1 MTTAPPSI
9 WIAKAL
15 TISTDQ
21 RNAIGAGFLTR
32 HPAHF
37 IALGFG
43 AGLVPV
49 APGTAGTLVAYP
61 IFFLLFGALA
71 LWAQFAVVAL
81 FFALGVWACAITGG
95 HLGIVDHGA
104 IVWDE
109 VAAMLLVL
117 VFTPFGWAWYG
128 LAFALFR
135 VMDIWKPF
143 PIRLADRKIKN
154 GFGVMFD
161 DLLAA
166 IYAIAILLILHRWIY
181 G

>member
-1 MTTAPPSI
+1 MSVA
-9 WIAKAL
+9 
-15 TISTDQ
+15 
-21 RNAIGAGFLTR
+21 FLR
-32 HPAHF
+32 QHPAHF

-43 AGLVPV
+43 SGLVPK

-61 IFFLLFGALA
+61 IFFGLLISFSVL
-71 LWAQFAVVAL
+71 LQLTVIFAL
-81 FFALGVWACAITGG
+81 FLAGVWCCAVTGRNLGV
-95 HLGIVDHGA
+95 VDHGA

-109 VAAMLLVL
+109 VVAMLLVL
-117 VFTPFGWAWYG
+117 VFTPFGWMWYAI
-128 LAFALFR
+128 AFALFR
-135 VMDIWKPF
+135 AMDIFKPF

-166 IYAIAILLILHRWIY
+166 IYAIAILKILEKWMY

>member
-1 MTTAPPSI
+1 M
-9 WIAKAL
+9 
-15 TISTDQ
+15 TISTDK
-21 RNAIGAGFLTR
+21 RSAIPAGFLTR

-43 AGLVPV
+43 SGLVPIV
-49 APGTAGTLVAYP
+49 PGTAGSLVAYP

-71 LWAQFAVVAL
+71 LWAQFAVVAVL
-81 FFALGVWACAITGG
+81 FALGVWACAIAG
-95 HLGIVDHGA
+95 HNLGIVDHGA

-117 VFTPFGWAWYG
+117 MFTPFGWAWY
-128 LAFALFR
+128 LVAFVIFR
-135 VMDIWKPF
+135 TMDILKPF

-166 IYAIAILLILHRWIY
+166 VYSIAILLILKRIMH

>member
-1 MTTAPPSI
+1 M
-9 WIAKAL
+9 WIATAL

-21 RNAIGAGFLTR
+21 RAAIDAGFLTR

-61 IFFLLFGALA
+61 IFFLLFSALA
-71 LWAQFAVVAL
+71 LWAQLAVVATL
-81 FFALGVWACAITGG
+81 FALGVWACAITGRN
-95 HLGIVDHGA
+95 LGVVDHGA

-128 LAFALFR
+128 IAFALFR
-135 VMDIWKPF
+135 AMDILKPF

-166 IYAIAILLILHRWIY
+166 IYSIAILLILERLMH

>member
-1 MTTAPPSI
+1 MSGVTRSSRI
-9 WIAKAL
+9 SKAS
-15 TISTDQ
+15 TISTDK
-21 RNAIGAGFLTR
+21 RAAIPAGFLTR

-43 AGLVPV
+43 SGLVPV
-49 APGTAGTLVAYP
+49 VPGTAGTLLAYP

-71 LWAQFAVVAL
+71 LWAQLVVAAVL
-81 FFALGVWACAITGG
+81 FALGIWACTVTGRN
-95 HLGIVDHGA
+95 LGVVDHGA
-104 IVWDE
+104 VVWDE

-117 VFTPFGWAWYG
+117 MVTPFGWAWYVA
-128 LAFALFR
+128 AFVIFR
-135 VMDIWKPF
+135 AMDILKPF
-143 PIRLADRKIKN
+143 PIRLADRNIKN

-166 IYAIAILLILHRWIY
+166 TYSIAILYVLERWMY

>member
-1 MTTAPPSI
+1 M
-9 WIAKAL
+9 
-15 TISTDQ
+15 TISTDP
-21 RNAIGAGFLTR
+21 RAAIDTGFVTR

-71 LWAQFAVVAL
+71 LWAQLAVVATL
-81 FFALGVWACAITGG
+81 FALGVWACAVTGR
-95 HLGIVDHGA
+95 HLGVVDHGV

-128 LAFALFR
+128 IAFAIFR

-166 IYAIAILLILHRWIY
+166 IYSIAILLILERLMH

>member
-1 MTTAPPSI
+1 
-9 WIAKAL
+9 L

-21 RNAIGAGFLTR
+21 RSAIDGEFLTR

-43 AGLVPV
+43 SGLFPK

-61 IFFLLFGALA
+61 IFFLLFSALG
-71 LWAQFAVVAL
+71 LWTQLAAVAL
-81 FFALGVWACAITGG
+81 LFALGVWACAVTGRN
-95 HLGIVDHGA
+95 LGVVDHGSM
-104 IVWDE
+104 VWDE
-109 VAAMLLVL
+109 IVAMLLVL
-117 VFTPFGWAWYG
+117 VFTPFGWAWYVV
-128 LAFALFR
+128 AFALFR
-135 VMDIWKPF
+135 AMDIWKPF
-143 PIRLADRKIKN
+143 PIGVADRKIKN

-166 IYAIAILLILHRWIY
+166 ILSIVTLLILKFLFH

>member
-1 MTTAPPSI
+1 MHSI
-9 WIAKAL
+9 WTAKASI
-15 TISTDQ
+15 ISANK
-21 RNAIGAGFLTR
+21 RGAIPAGFLTR

-43 AGLVPV
+43 SGLVPV
-49 APGTAGTLVAYP
+49 VPGTAGTVVAYP

-71 LWAQFAVVAL
+71 LWAQLALVAVL
-81 FFALGVWACAITGG
+81 FALGIWACAIAGRN
-95 HLGIVDHGA
+95 LGVADHGA
-104 IVWDE
+104 LVWDE
-109 VAAMLLVL
+109 VVAMLLVL
-117 VFTPFGWAWYG
+117 MFTPFGLGWYIA
-128 LAFALFR
+128 AFVIFR
-135 VMDIWKPF
+135 AMDMLKPY

-166 IYAIAILLILHRWIY
+166 IYSIALLQILARWMH

>member
-1 MTTAPPSI
+1 M
-9 WIAKAL
+9 
-15 TISTDQ
+15 TIS
-21 RNAIGAGFLTR
+21 IKKSGAVPAAFVLR

-43 AGLVPV
+43 SGLSPF

-61 IFFLLFGALA
+61 IFLLFPFLA
-71 LWAQFAVVAL
+71 LWAQLAVVTIL
-81 FFALGVWACAITGG
+81 FVIGIWACAVTGRALGV
-95 HLGIVDHGA
+95 VDHGA

-109 VAAMLLVL
+109 VVAMLLVL
-117 VFTPFGWAWYG
+117 MFTPFGWVWYG
-128 LAFALFR
+128 IAFLVFR
-135 VMDIWKPF
+135 AMDILKPF
-143 PIRLADRKIKN
+143 PIRHADRKIKN

-166 IYAIAILLILHRWIY
+166 IYSIIIIKVIERFIH

>member
-1 MTTAPPSI
+1 MRSI
-9 WIAKAL
+9 WTSKASI
-15 TISTDQ
+15 ISANK
-21 RNAIGAGFLTR
+21 RGAIPAGFLTR

-43 AGLVPV
+43 SGLVPV
-49 APGTAGTLVAYP
+49 VPGTAGTVVAYP

-71 LWAQFAVVAL
+71 LWAQLALVAML
-81 FFALGVWACAITGG
+81 FALGVWVCAITGRN
-95 HLGIVDHGA
+95 LGVADHGA

-117 VFTPFGWAWYG
+117 IFTPSGWRWY
-128 LAFALFR
+128 LAAFVIFR
-135 VMDIWKPF
+135 AMDMLKPF

-166 IYAIAILLILHRWIY
+166 IYSIAILQALERWMH

>member
-1 MTTAPPSI
+1 M
-9 WIAKAL
+9 

-21 RNAIGAGFLTR
+21 RAAIDAGFLTR

-61 IFFLLFGALA
+61 IFFFLFGALA
-71 LWAQFAVVAL
+71 LWAQLAVVATL
-81 FFALGVWACAITGG
+81 FALGVWACAVTGRN
-95 HLGIVDHGA
+95 LGVVDHGA

-109 VAAMLLVL
+109 VVAMLLVL

-128 LAFALFR
+128 IAFAIFR
-135 VMDIWKPF
+135 AMDILKPF

-166 IYAIAILLILHRWIY
+166 IYSIATLLILERLMH

>member
-1 MTTAPPSI
+1 M
-9 WIAKAL
+9 

-61 IFFLLFGALA
+61 IFFLLFSALA
-71 LWAQFAVVAL
+71 LWAQLAVVATL
-81 FFALGVWACAITGG
+81 FALGVWACAVTGRN
-95 HLGIVDHGA
+95 LGVVDHGA

-128 LAFALFR
+128 IAFAIFR
-135 VMDIWKPF
+135 AMDILKPF

-166 IYAIAILLILHRWIY
+166 IYSIAILLILERLMH

>member
-1 MTTAPPSI
+1 M

-21 RNAIGAGFLTR
+21 RAAIDAGFLTR

-37 IALGFG
+37 FALGFG

-71 LWAQFAVVAL
+71 LWAQLAVVATL
-81 FFALGVWACAITGG
+81 FALGVWACAITGR
-95 HLGIVDHGA
+95 HLGVVDHGA

-128 LAFALFR
+128 IAFAIFR

-166 IYAIAILLILHRWIY
+166 IYSIAILLILERLMH

>member
-1 MTTAPPSI
+1 M
-9 WIAKAL
+9 
-15 TISTDQ
+15 
-21 RNAIGAGFLTR
+21 R

-43 AGLVPV
+43 AGLVPLV
-49 APGTAGTLVAYP
+49 PGTAGTLVAYP
-61 IFFLLFGALA
+61 IYFLLFGALA
-71 LWAQFAVVAL
+71 FWAQFALVAAL
-81 FFALGVWACAITGG
+81 FALGVWACAITGG
-95 HLGIVDHGA
+95 NLGIVDHGA

-117 VFTPFGWAWYG
+117 MFTPFGWVWAV
-128 LAFALFR
+128 LAFIIFR
-135 VMDIWKPF
+135 AIDMLKPF

-166 IYAIAILLILHRWIY
+166 IYSIAILLILEKLIHD
-181 G
+181 

>member
-1 MTTAPPSI
+1 MHLI
-9 WIAKAL
+9 WITEAL
-15 TISTDQ
+15 TISTDKH
-21 RNAIGAGFLTR
+21 RAIHGEFLTR

-43 AGLVPV
+43 SGLFPK
-49 APGTAGTLVAYP
+49 APGTAGSLVAYP
-61 IFFLLFGALA
+61 IFFLLFGGLA
-71 LWAQFAVVAL
+71 LWVQIAVVAIL
-81 FFALGVWACAITGG
+81 FALGVWACAVTGRD
-95 HLGIVDHGA
+95 LGIVDHGG

-109 VAAMLLVL
+109 IVAMLLVL

-143 PIRLADRKIKN
+143 PIRSADRKIKN

-166 IYAIAILLILHRWIY
+166 MYAIAILLILERLMH

>member
-1 MTTAPPSI
+1 MAPPSI
-9 WIAKAL
+9 GIAKDS
-15 TISTDQ
+15 TISTDK
-21 RNAIGAGFLTR
+21 RGAIPAGFLTS

-43 AGLVPV
+43 SGLVPV
-49 APGTAGTLVAYP
+49 VPGTAGTLVAYP
-61 IFFLLFGALA
+61 IYFLLFGALGGWGQ
-71 LWAQFAVVAL
+71 LVVVAI
-81 FFALGVWACAITGG
+81 FFVLGVWACAVAGRNLKVI
-95 HLGIVDHGA
+95 DHGA

-117 VFTPFGWAWYG
+117 MFTPFGWAWY
-128 LAFALFR
+128 LAAFLIFR
-135 VMDIWKPF
+135 AMDILKPF

-166 IYAIAILLILHRWIY
+166 LYSIAMLLLLERWLR

>member
-1 MTTAPPSI
+1 M

-15 TISTDQ
+15 TISTDK
-21 RNAIGAGFLTR
+21 RAAIDAGFLTR

-37 IALGFG
+37 FALGFG
-43 AGLVPV
+43 SGLVPV

-71 LWAQFAVVAL
+71 LWAQLAVVATL
-81 FFALGVWACAITGG
+81 FALGVWACAVTSRN
-95 HLGIVDHGA
+95 LGVVDHGA

-109 VAAMLLVL
+109 VVAMLLVL

-128 LAFALFR
+128 IAFAIFR
-135 VMDIWKPF
+135 AMDILKPF

-166 IYAIAILLILHRWIY
+166 IYSIAILLIVERLMH

>member
-1 MTTAPPSI
+1 M
-9 WIAKAL
+9 

-21 RNAIGAGFLTR
+21 RAAIDARFLTQ

-37 IALGFG
+37 FALGFG

-61 IFFLLFGALA
+61 IFFLLFGALG
-71 LWAQFAVVAL
+71 LWALLAVVATL
-81 FFALGVWACAITGG
+81 FALGVWACAVTGR
-95 HLGIVDHGA
+95 HLGVVDHGA

-109 VAAMLLVL
+109 VVAMLLVL

-128 LAFALFR
+128 IAFALFR

-166 IYAIAILLILHRWIY
+166 IYSIAILLILERLMH

>member
-1 MTTAPPSI
+1 M
-9 WIAKAL
+9 
-15 TISTDQ
+15 
-21 RNAIGAGFLTR
+21 FLRR

-43 AGLVPV
+43 SGLAPF

-61 IFFLLFGALA
+61 IFFGLMATHA
-71 LWAQFAVVAL
+71 LWAQFVIIAVL
-81 FFALGVWACAITGG
+81 FLIGIWSCAITGRN
-95 HLGIVDHGA
+95 LGVVDHGA
-104 IVWDE
+104 LVWDE
-109 VAAMLLVL
+109 VVAMLLVL
-117 VFTPFGWAWYG
+117 ACTPFGWAWYV

-135 VMDIWKPF
+135 VMDILKPF
-143 PIRLADRKIKN
+143 PIRLADRHIKN

-166 IYAIAILLILHRWIY
+166 MYAILILQFLKRFFH

>member
-1 MTTAPPSI
+1 MKPASLSNSMKKDSI
-9 WIAKAL
+9 
-15 TISTDQ
+15 ISTDK
-21 RNAIGAGFLTR
+21 RGAIPAGFLTR

-43 AGLVPV
+43 AGLMPV
-49 APGTAGTLVAYP
+49 VPGTAGTLLAYP
-61 IFFLLFGALA
+61 IFFLLFGTINP
-71 LWAQFAVVAL
+71 WAQFAVVVL
-81 FFALGVWACAITGG
+81 MFALGVWACAITGRN
-95 HLGIVDHGA
+95 LGVADHGA

-117 VFTPFGWAWYG
+117 MFTPFGWAWY
-128 LAFALFR
+128 LIAFVIFR
-135 VMDIWKPF
+135 AMDMLKPF

-166 IYAIAILLILHRWIY
+166 IYSIAILLLLNRWNHA
-181 G
+181 

>member
-1 MTTAPPSI
+1 MSVAFLRQHPS
-9 WIAKAL
+9 
-15 TISTDQ
+15 
-21 RNAIGAGFLTR
+21 
-32 HPAHF
+32 HF

-43 AGLVPV
+43 SGLVPK

-61 IFFLLFGALA
+61 IFFGLLISFSVL
-71 LWAQFAVVAL
+71 LQLTVIFAL
-81 FFALGVWACAITGG
+81 FLAGVWCCAVTGRNLGV
-95 HLGIVDHGA
+95 VDHGA

-109 VAAMLLVL
+109 VVAMLLVL
-117 VFTPFGWAWYG
+117 VFTPFGWMWYAI
-128 LAFALFR
+128 AFALFR
-135 VMDIWKPF
+135 AMDIFKPF

-166 IYAIAILLILHRWIY
+166 IYAIAILKILEKWMY

>member
-1 MTTAPPSI
+1 M
-9 WIAKAL
+9 
-15 TISTDQ
+15 TIS
-21 RNAIGAGFLTR
+21 IKKSGAVTAAFVLQ

-43 AGLVPV
+43 SGLSPV

-61 IFFLLFGALA
+61 IFLLFPFLD
-71 LWAQFAVVAL
+71 LWAQFAVITIL
-81 FFALGVWACAITGG
+81 FVIGVWACAVTGRS
-95 HLGIVDHGA
+95 LGVVDHGA

-109 VAAMLLVL
+109 VVGMLLVL
-117 VFTPFGWAWYG
+117 MFTPFGWVWYG
-128 LAFALFR
+128 IAFFVFR
-135 VMDIWKPF
+135 AMDIFKPF
-143 PIRLADRKIKN
+143 PIRHADRKIKN

-166 IYAIAILLILHRWIY
+166 IYAIIIIKLIERLIR